1 MMIPLP
7 QKGLQGAMDE
17 LPVLLEAPKKYFT
30 KDFRYFLSPVS
41 LDFKTK
47 TSPLLEDESVIAYVH
62 SGYGQAIVNGS
73 RFELCPGAFCQ
84 FHSYH
89 VFTIYPQLQHPL
101 RISFLIDDYT
111 LMSYWGFSDANR
123 EQEIHDI
130 FYLPPVIYPDMDTQG
145 RILHILDD
153 ISKECAM
160 GKRHDLLIRSALS
173 ARLRNLYMYLCK
185 NGLAQ
190 MPSFTPTTTWNL
202 IIFLTVYCRQ
212 NLTLDSMAEQFGVP
226 AVHMNRQLRQVTG
239 LNFVQFLSRARVN
252 YAAGAIMVE
261 QLSLQ
266 SIAVNS
272 GFASESTF
280 FRQFLRHR
288 GCSPQE
294 YREKIAEEKFRNPNH
309 FITDKVYEILYYILC
324 HFKEDISLQKMCR
337 ELYMTEQHA
346 TLVLK
351 QKYDATYQKIVTLYR
366 LRYAQALLLV
376 SPLNLE
382 DVAYYSGFPSV
393 HTLIRQFQKSYHMSP
408 TDYRRKYKE
417 NLS

>member
-1 MMIPLP
+1 ME
-7 QKGLQGAMDE
+7 E

-30 KDFRYFLSPVS
+30 NDFRYFLNPVS
-41 LDFKTK
+41 LDLKTK
-47 TSPLLEDESVIAYVH
+47 MPPLLEDESVIAYVH
-62 SGYGQAIVNGS
+62 SGYGQVVVNGS
-73 RFELCPGAFCQ
+73 SFKLCPGAFCQ

-89 VFTIYPQLQHPL
+89 AFTLQPDFLNPL

-111 LMSYWGFSDANR
+111 LMSYWGFSDTNR
-123 EQEIHDI
+123 EQEIQDI
-130 FYLPPVIYPDMDTQG
+130 FYLPPVIYPDRETQN
-145 RILHILDD
+145 RILHILDN
-153 ISKECAM
+153 ISEECAM
-160 GKRHDLLIRSALS
+160 QKLHNLLIRTTLS

-185 NGLAQ
+185 NSLAKT
-190 MPSFTPTTTWNL
+190 PSFTPTKIWNL

-212 NLTLDSMAEQFGVP
+212 KLTIDSMAEQFEISASSV
-226 AVHMNRQLRQVTG
+226 NRQLRQITG
-239 LNFVQFLSRARVN
+239 LNFSQFLSRARVN
-252 YAAGAIMVE
+252 YAAGAIMVDR
-261 QLSLQ
+261 LSLQ

-288 GCSPQE
+288 GCTPKE
-294 YREKIAEEKFRNPNH
+294 YREKIADEKFQNPNH

-324 HFKEDISLQKMCR
+324 HFKEDISLKKMCR
-337 ELYMTEQHA
+337 ELYLTEQHV

-351 QKYDATYQKIVTLYR
+351 QKYNATYHEIVTLYR

-382 DVAYYSGFPSV
+382 DIAYYSGFPSV
-393 HTLIRQFQKSYHMSP
+393 HTLIRQFEMNYNMSP
-408 TDYRRKYKE
+408 TAYRKKYKE